1 MGSRAMAA
9 DHPLPKTLPRETAG
23 RFGDLYILYN
33 DRICPLQ
40 TFARDFTIKLYGK
53 PTYHGLTSEQ
63 VLTGWL
69 FYYDSWKNEPVIR
82 IKSNEARRLLD
93 IKGQY
98 ASVKDFAGNTNEYKL
113 EDAMRQIHL
122 GRQITDRK
130 GIEEANEKFNIIS
143 MVCTGALMK
152 IFPYRDAKG
161 NTLQWYAQS
170 DRLPHEM
177 GNEQWTFTRK
187 AMNYVHEQIVMKRF
201 DEVNRLLNKIKQY
214 QQKECGEALPSAS
227 RFKAEKLYN
236 QFDYSK
242 PIAILCLCIGLFAF
256 IYYCRCTVTEK
267 NICCSLAFIFNLLL
281 CSIFQIGIGI
291 QQQFQLFF
299 IRLSGFCQL
308 DHDLIFGN
316 AFWRFDVVFV
326 FTGVRLSDFRGAY
339 FVGNGF
345 ATVDDGKTVDYAN
358 VKVRLESTIG
368 IYGTGLIDA
377 IPDDSLKAEYIRQE
391 KAGVSLNPSFF
402 ANGEWVKTY
411 SNTTHPF
418 RYTYALSRGPL
429 QDAAGANAIWNIT
442 NVTRSNRRYHYMTQT
457 YANTAANDPE
467 VQNKFYEYFPDW
479 NKTGNVKEDIINYLM
494 NQELPVEMTDD
505 DYVDFM
511 IWHRGLAVPAA
522 RNLDDPDVQ
531 KGRSLF
537 REIGCASCHRPSW
550 KTGKDN
556 FTDPSGFFSD
566 GDARL
571 PRYPDQTIWPY
582 SDFVQHRLYM
592 ENDIRTGWCRTTPL
606 WGRGLSAICTGASD
620 RLHDCRARNV
630 IEAIMWHGNAQS
642 DARWTIEKFRTL
654 SKEDRE
660 AVVKFIEAI

>member
-1 MGSRAMAA
+1 MKGFFYSKYFLMGLAVLSFAACSDEDTPRQINPPIEPVTDEEWYAGGLLGTTINSSASAYEDPTPAVENAGMTDKFKYGEYFFERTYTQNTKPFNGLGPLYVRNSCMSCHPGYGHGKRMERYRADDWGNGYLLVVT
-9 DHPLPKTLPRETAG
+9 DHT
-23 RFGDLYILYN
+23 D
-33 DRICPLQ
+33 
-40 TFARDFTIKLYGK
+40 
-53 PTYHGLTSEQ
+53 TYLSS
-63 VLTGWL
+63 LTGMPQTKATAPFKAPIDEDKINIEWL
-69 FYYDSWKNEPVIR
+69 DYTDEW
-82 IKSNEARRLLD
+82 
-93 IKGQY
+93 
-98 ASVKDFAGNTNEYKL
+98 GNKFPDGETYSLIYPEVTIP
-113 EDAMRQIHL
+113 EDA
-122 GRQITDRK
+122 
-130 GIEEANEKFNIIS
+130 
-143 MVCTGALMK
+143 
-152 IFPYRDAKG
+152 Y
-161 NTLQWYAQS
+161 
-170 DRLPHEM
+170 
-177 GNEQWTFTRK
+177 
-187 AMNYVHEQIVMKRF
+187 YVPL
-201 DEVNRLLNKIKQY
+201 EVN
-214 QQKECGEALPSAS
+214 
-227 RFKAEKLYN
+227 
-236 QFDYSK
+236 
-242 PIAILCLCIGLFAF
+242 
-256 IYYCRCTVTEK
+256 
-267 NICCSLAFIFNLLL
+267 
-281 CSIFQIGIGI
+281 
-291 QQQFQLFF
+291 
-299 IRLSGFCQL
+299 
-308 DHDLIFGN
+308 
-316 AFWRFDVVFV
+316 
-326 FTGVRLSDFRGAY
+326 
-339 FVGNGF
+339 
-345 ATVDDGKTVDYAN
+345 GKTVDYAN

-411 SNTTHPF
+411 GNTTHPF

-606 WGRGLSAICTGASD
+606 WGRGLSAICTGAGD